1 MIDMDD
7 IKVALATISGIGN
20 WLLQVD
26 ILLQVLIS
34 LASLFYIIAKC
45 AQLIK
50 ERKKGGK

>member
-7 IKVALATISGIGN
+7 VKVALATISGIGN

-34 LASLFYIIAKC
+34 IASLLYIIARLVKLMKN
-45 AQLIK
+45 QK
-50 ERKKGGK
+50 EKK